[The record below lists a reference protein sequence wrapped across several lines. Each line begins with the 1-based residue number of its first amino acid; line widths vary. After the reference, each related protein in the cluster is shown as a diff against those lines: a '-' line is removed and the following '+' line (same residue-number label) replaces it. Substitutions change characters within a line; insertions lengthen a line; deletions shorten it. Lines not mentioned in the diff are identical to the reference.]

1 MMNARVY
8 DNAKSQIL
16 DAAEAIL
23 YQKGV
28 GSFTVDAVIQ
38 ESGLSRAGCYYHY
51 KSKED
56 LLFDVCQRLISR
68 FEKVVDVLVAED
80 PEPIGRITRSYIK
93 AMMQGDMELRKTVV
107 SLCRIFMEVMLENP
121 LILVGLETRYDGN
134 FYKNL
139 KDEGLC
145 FEQVLL
151 LTLATDGFWFIDS
164 YQMQDMPQAI
174 REKLISYLLKLT
186 YAPIQLDTSNKPKK
200 VK

>member
-1 MMNARVY
+1 MNARVY